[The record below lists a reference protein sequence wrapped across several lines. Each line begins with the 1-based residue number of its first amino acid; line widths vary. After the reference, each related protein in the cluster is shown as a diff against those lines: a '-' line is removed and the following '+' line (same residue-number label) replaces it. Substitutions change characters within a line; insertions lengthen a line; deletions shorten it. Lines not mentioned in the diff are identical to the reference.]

1 MERGNLDQAFAVGA
15 QVREI
20 NFGSFPGH
28 LEPFAVIGMMVLSL
42 VRATTCT
49 GDSMTKNTTCSK
61 GSKRI
66 LP

>member
-1 MERGNLDQAFAVGA
+1 MERGNLDQTFAVGA

-20 NFGSFPGH
+20 NFSPFPGH
-28 LEPFAVIGMMVLSL
+28 LVPFAVISMMVLSL
-42 VRATTCT
+42 VRAATCT
-49 GDSMTKNTTCSK
+49 GDHMTNNTTWSK